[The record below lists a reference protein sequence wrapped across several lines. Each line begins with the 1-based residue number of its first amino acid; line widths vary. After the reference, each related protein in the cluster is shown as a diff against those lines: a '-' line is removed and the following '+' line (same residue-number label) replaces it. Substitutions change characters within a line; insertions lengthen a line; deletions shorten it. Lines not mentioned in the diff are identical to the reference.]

1 MRRSGAT
8 AHLDPARL
16 ASTALLCAVALVWLT
31 PFLWMLVAAFRPE
44 TGGSRDMASLVP
56 PLRPTFE
63 NFVLAF
69 ESADFAVY
77 YVNTLLVVGG
87 ILAVQ
92 LVTISLAG
100 YAFARLD
107 FPGKD
112 VIFTLFLLQ
121 LMLVPPI
128 LIVPNL
134 TTVVRLGI
142 YDSLLGVMAPY
153 LASAFA

>member
-16 ASTALLCAVALVWLT
+16 APPALLCAGALVWL
-31 PFLWMLVAAFRPE
+31 PRFLWMLVAAFRPE
-44 TGGSRDMASLVP
+44 PGGSRDMASLVP

-100 YAFARLD
+100 YAFARPD
-107 FPGKD
+107 FPGKNM
-112 VIFTLFLLQ
+112 IFTLSLLHPI
-121 LMLVPPI
+121 LVPPI
-128 LIVPNL
+128 LIFP
-134 TTVVRLGI
+134 T
-142 YDSLLGVMAPY
+142 
-153 LASAFA
+153 